1 MTGLLIALTARPKLV
16 AALAGAA
23 AIIAVLGTVYLTG
36 RSDGADS
43 ARDQIRDEFDRSR
56 EAGQD
61 VFTASEACIY
71 AGREW
76 DQSTGVCR

>member
-1 MTGLLIALTARPKLV
+1 MIGLFVALSARPKLV

-36 RSDGADS
+36 RGDGADS
-43 ARDQIRDEFDRSR
+43 VRDQIRDEFDRSR
-56 EAGQD
+56 KAGQET
-61 VFTASEACIY
+61 FTDAEACIY

-76 DQSTGVCR
+76 DQSAGVCR